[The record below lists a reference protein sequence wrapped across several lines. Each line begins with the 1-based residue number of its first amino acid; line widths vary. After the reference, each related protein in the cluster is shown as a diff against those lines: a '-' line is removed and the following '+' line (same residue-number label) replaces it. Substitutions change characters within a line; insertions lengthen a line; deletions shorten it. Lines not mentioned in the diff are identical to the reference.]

1 MSTKKIFAAIAAS
14 LLFASAALPAHA
26 EDVDKAKTLYNAG
39 ADAYAAGNFLA
50 AIQAFS
56 AAYAISPRPAIL
68 FNLAQAERRQFTLD
82 HDAAKL
88 RDAIKHFRQYL
99 AEVQQGGRRSDAVEA
114 LADLEAQAS
123 RLGDAGMSATAAPV
137 KAVTRLMISCDV
149 KEATITVD
157 ATAHTEVP
165 VIDEVKPGKH
175 TVKVSAPG
183 YFDDVREVTAV
194 EGNLIAAEV
203 TLKERPATLAF
214 DAPSGADISVDGRPV
229 GTAPMKALELPS
241 GAHTITL
248 TRAGKRPFMASVT
261 LKRGEA
267 MRVPVSMETTD
278 RRVASYVV
286 FGTAGVGALVGG
298 FFVLDALHFQNTAKG
313 IRDEA
318 ASGNITGDRL
328 SAYND
333 AITKRDS
340 MRSASYVAFGITGGL
355 LLTAGAL
362 YFFDHPVPRSG
373 DEIVAPPASPRVAF
387 LPVVLPG
394 GGGGMLVG
402 AF

>member
-1 MSTKKIFAAIAAS
+1 MSTKKILAALAAS
-14 LLFASAALPAHA
+14 VLLASATLPAQA
-26 EDVDKAKTLYNAG
+26 EDVDKAKVLYNAG
-39 ADAYAAGNFLA
+39 AEAYAAGNFLA

-56 AAYAISPRPAIL
+56 AAYALSPRPAIL

-88 RDAIKHFRQYL
+88 REAIKHFRQYL
-99 AEVQQGGRRSDAVEA
+99 AEVQQGGRRADAVDA

-123 RLGDAGMSATAAPV
+123 RLGDAGMTTAAPV

-157 ATAHTEVP
+157 ATAHNEVP

-175 TVKVSAPG
+175 TVKITAPG
-183 YFDDVREVTAV
+183 YFDEVREVTAV

-203 TLKERPATLAF
+203 TLKERPAMLAF

-241 GAHTITL
+241 GAHTVTL
-248 TRAGKRPFMASVT
+248 TRSGKRPFMLSVS
-261 LKRGEA
+261 LKRGDT
-267 MRVPVSMETTD
+267 MTVPVSMETTD

-286 FGTAGVGALVGG
+286 LGTAGVGALVGG

-362 YFFDHPVPRSG
+362 FFFDHPVPRSG
-373 DEIVAPPASPRVAF
+373 DEIVAPPPSPRVAF
-387 LPVVLPG
+387 LPVVLQG

-402 AF
+402 SF

>member
-1 MSTKKIFAAIAAS
+1 MSAKTILAALAAAVV
-14 LLFASAALPAHA
+14 LASAALPAHA
-26 EDVDKAKTLYNAG
+26 DDLDKAKTLYNAG
-39 ADAYAAGNFLA
+39 AEAYAAGNFLA

-88 RDAIKHFRQYL
+88 KDAIKHFRQYL
-99 AEVQQGGRRSDAVEA
+99 AEVQQGGRRSDAVDA
-114 LADLEAQAS
+114 LADLESQAA
-123 RLGDAGMSATAAPV
+123 RLGDAAMTTAAPV

-157 ATAHTEVP
+157 ATAHNEVP

-175 TVKVSAPG
+175 TVKITAPG

-203 TLKERPATLAF
+203 TLKERPAMLAF

-229 GTAPMKALELPS
+229 GTAPMKAFELAS
-241 GAHTITL
+241 GTHTITL
-248 TRAGKRPFMASVT
+248 TRAGKRPFMSTLT
-261 LKRGEA
+261 LKRGET
-267 MRVPVSMETTD
+267 MTVPVSMETTD

-286 FGTAGVGALVGG
+286 FGAAGVGAVVGG
-298 FFVLDALHFQNTAKG
+298 AFALDALHFQNSAKG

-318 ASGNITGDRL
+318 ASGNISGDRL

-373 DEIVAPPASPRVAF
+373 DEIVAPPPGPRVAF
-387 LPVVLPG
+387 LPVVMQG
-394 GGGGMLVG
+394 GAGGMLVG

>member
-1 MSTKKIFAAIAAS
+1 MSTKKLLAALAAS
-14 LLFASAALPAHA
+14 LLLASAAPPAQA
-26 EDVDKAKTLYNAG
+26 EDVDKAKVLYNAG
-39 ADAYAAGNFLA
+39 AEAYAAGNFLA
-50 AIQAFS
+50 AIQAFT
-56 AAYAISPRPAIL
+56 AAYALSPRPAIL
-68 FNLAQAERRQFTLD
+68 FNLAQAERRQFTID
-82 HDAAKL
+82 HDPAKL
-88 RDAIKHFRQYL
+88 REAIKHFRQYL
-99 AEVQQGGRRSDAVEA
+99 AEVKQGGRRADAVDA

-123 RLGDAGMSATAAPV
+123 RLGDAEMAAAAAPV
-137 KAVTRLMISCDV
+137 KAVTRLMISCNV

-157 ATAHTEVP
+157 ATAHNEVP

-175 TVKVSAPG
+175 TVKITAPG

-194 EGNLIAAEV
+194 EGNLVAAEV
-203 TLKERPATLAF
+203 TLKERPAVLAF
-214 DAPSGADISVDGRPV
+214 DAPSGADVSVDGRPV
-229 GTAPMKALELPS
+229 GTAPMKAIELPS

-248 TRAGKRPFMASVT
+248 TRAGKRPFMASLT
-261 LKRGEA
+261 LERGEA
-267 MRVPVSMETTD
+267 RTVPVSMETTD

-286 FGTAGVGALVGG
+286 LGTAGVGALVGG
-298 FFVLDALHFQNTAKG
+298 FFVLDALHFQNTATG

-318 ASGNITGDRL
+318 ARGNIGSDRL

-333 AITKRDS
+333 AIGKRDS

-373 DEIVAPPASPRVAF
+373 DEIVAPPAAPRVAF
-387 LPVVLPG
+387 LPVVLQG

-402 AF
+402 SF